1 MRKISTILGL
11 AALIFSQYA
20 KAQQEI
26 NFGDF
31 SKPVPS
37 VSSLAT
43 YSNTPVSN
51 ATGLPDIS
59 LPLLGLPTHN
69 KAISLNLSLSYNP
82 LNIAAVEPASE
93 VGTGWSLFAGGVISR
108 SIVNELDEK
117 FDDTS
122 NGNYIK
128 NHFNDVYYYNLPG
141 ISGKFRVIRNIAAN
155 TFELINLSSNRI
167 KIEYTRDSNTATLI
181 FNSFTITDT
190 KGIKYIFNDYSRSNQ
205 QQDLYGISGKI
216 YKSAFFLSQIKDA
229 NNVELA
235 TFTYQKDIKNKPNS
249 STLLYQT
256 CKLKTITSA
265 DIGKI
270 EINYT
275 YDASLE
281 QTLNDPYSINNIVLK
296 TKYDAMVSGYS
307 FEYSTYPFVYFNGS
321 TAENIYKRT
330 LTKLKKLNKN
340 NVTSETTEFTYANPD
355 PNLPDVKTG
364 YNGTFLC
371 PDPDLTNNP
380 HRAALGSLK
389 KIINP
394 TGGVTEYNFEPNE
407 SYVDKSNADYL
418 APILN
423 GENFVDP
430 EVQYPE
436 IFKEINFNTNQT
448 NNYSFT
454 VSGTAGK
461 AKKIYILY
469 HLGEKF
475 PPPIY
480 WDDSPT
486 YVAWNI
492 TNPGTNYY
500 DGGYCSALGYTED
513 YYVRT
518 FNLMPGTY
526 TIQFTGSGGKGQVQL
541 YELKHKPQ
549 PFTNKSFNNTL
560 RIGNIKYYK
569 STSETTP
576 VKITNFTYDSFT
588 DSSSSSGYTFYPEV
602 EGHEEAQSYVLYRN
616 VKISNADDGNG
627 YIKYY
632 YKTPNEYPAEPYTVN
647 GVTAS
652 YQPYYGMVKG
662 GVLEKEEVYNA
673 QNSLLTKEQ
682 FDYTFEDIPGAHD
695 YQLFGNGAS
704 VYSKAAWLKKSSVT
718 SNSYFDNG
726 QNMEAKSETYFNM
739 FNFEVAST
747 KKILDGNTI
756 EQFYT
761 YPESGYASLFNA
773 NMLGI
778 PVMVEEKSD
787 GKTVS
792 KAETKYDN
800 VASTLPN
807 SVLAYNINDNTT
819 KTVKKIDLY
828 DTKGNILQSTSE
840 ASIPTTY
847 IYGYDNT
854 LVIATIEGATYAQV
868 SSFVQ
873 PIIDASNADAQS
885 PSSEAA
891 LITALENFRKN
902 PALQNTQIVTY
913 TYDPL
918 IGVTTVISP
927 EGIRSVYKYNADN
940 QLEKITDI
948 NGATLKEYQYHYK
961 N

>member
-1 MRKISTILGL
+1 MKKT
-11 AALIFSQYA
+11 IFSLAILVAGIGQLY
-20 KAQQEI
+20 AQQQQV

-31 SKPVPS
+31 SRPVPS

-69 KAISLNLSLSYNP
+69 KAVSLNFSLSYNP
-82 LNIAAVEPASE
+82 LNIAATEPASE

-108 SIVNELDEK
+108 SIVNEFDEK

-122 NGNYIK
+122 TGNYIK
-128 NHFNDVYYYNLPG
+128 NNFDDVYYYNLPG
-141 ISGKFRVIRNIAAN
+141 ISGKFKIIRNITAN

-205 QQDLYGISGKI
+205 QQDLYGISNKI

-235 TFTYQKDIKNKPNS
+235 NFTYQKDIKYKPDGT
-249 STLLYQT
+249 TLLYQT

-281 QTLNDPYSINNIVLK
+281 QTLNDPYSINSIVLK

-321 TAENIYKRT
+321 TSENINKRT

-340 NVTSETTEFTYANPD
+340 NVISETTEFRYANPD
-355 PNLPDVKTG
+355 PNLPDINTG

-371 PDPDLTNNP
+371 HDPDLTNNP
-380 HRAALGSLK
+380 HRAVLGSLK

-407 SYVDKSNADYL
+407 IYVDKSNADYL
-418 APILN
+418 SPILN

-430 EVQYPE
+430 ELQYPE
-436 IFKEINFNTNQT
+436 IFKEINFNTNQS

-461 AKKIYILY
+461 AKKVYILY
-469 HLGEKF
+469 HLEEKF

-492 TNPGTNYY
+492 ANPGNNYY
-500 DGGYCSALGYTED
+500 DGGYCSAVGYNED
-513 YYVRT
+513 YYVKA
-518 FNLMPGTY
+518 FNLMPGIY
-526 TIQFTGSGGKGQVQL
+526 TIQFTGSGGRGSIQF
-541 YELKHKPQ
+541 YDLKHKPQ
-549 PFTNKSFNNTL
+549 PFTNKSYINSL
-560 RIGNIKYYK
+560 RIGNIKYYN
-569 STSETTP
+569 SINETTP
-576 VKITNFTYDSFT
+576 VKITNFKYDSFT
-588 DSSSSSGYTFYPEV
+588 DSRSSSGYTFYPEV
-602 EGHEEAQSYVLYRN
+602 EGHEEGQSYVLYRN
-616 VKISNADDGNG
+616 VKVSNTDDGNG

-632 YKTPNEYPAEPYTVN
+632 YKTPNDYPAEPYIVN
-647 GVTAS
+647 GITAS

-673 QNSLLTKEQ
+673 QNSLLTGEQ
-682 FDYTFEDIPGAHD
+682 FDYTFEAIPDAHD

-704 VYSKAAWLKKSSVT
+704 VYSKAAWLKRSSVT
-718 SNSYFDNG
+718 STSYFGNN
-726 QNMEAKSETYFNM
+726 QSIEEQSETNFNV
-739 FNFEVAST
+739 FNFDVSST
-747 KKILDGNTI
+747 KKVVDGNTI

-761 YPESGYASLFNA
+761 YPEAGFA
-773 NMLGI
+773 NLAAAHI
-778 PVMVEEKSD
+778 LNVPVIIEEKTD
-787 GKTVS
+787 GQLVS
-792 KAETKYDN
+792 RTETKFTN
-800 VASTLPN
+800 PASTRPIAVMT
-807 SVLAYNINDNTT
+807 SNIGNTVQ
-819 KTVKKIDLY
+819 KTATIDLY
-828 DTKGNILQSTSE
+828 DEKGNAIQFTSPAGIST
-840 ASIPTTY
+840 TV
-847 IYGYDNT
+847 IYGYDKT
-854 LVIATIEGATYAQV
+854 QPIAKIEGATYAQV
-868 SSFVQ
+868 SPYVQ
-873 PIIDASNADAQS
+873 AITDASNADAQN
-885 PSSEAA
+885 PANEPA
-891 LITALENFRKN
+891 LLTALDNFRKLS
-902 PALQNTQIVTY
+902 ALQNFQVTTY

-918 IGVTTVISP
+918 IGMTTTTP
-927 EGIRSVYKYNADN
+927 PNGIRAIYKYDDQNRL
-940 QLEKITDI
+940 QKITDM
-948 NGATLKEYQYHYK
+948 NGVTLKEYQYNYK